1 MTLII
6 GNIIGLIGSIVMVI
20 GGNIKDKNKAL
31 TTQTI
36 QLIILGISNV
46 VLGSISG
53 LIINLISVIRNI
65 LSNFNKLNKVA
76 IAIIII
82 VSSLLTIK
90 YNNLGVIGYLPLINN
105 TIFILFMNT
114 KSDVNF
120 KILTIFYITLWLIHD
135 LYIKAFTTA
144 IFDIGTI
151 ISSAIAIYRIKHE
164 KIKFS

>member
-90 YNNLGVIGYLPLINN
+90 YNNLGVIG
-105 TIFILFMNT
+105 
-114 KSDVNF
+114 
-120 KILTIFYITLWLIHD
+120 
-135 LYIKAFTTA
+135 
-144 IFDIGTI
+144 
-151 ISSAIAIYRIKHE
+151 
-164 KIKFS
+164 